1 MPNDATTIP
10 HPSSAAESDTRAAL
24 DYVAR
29 IGGVAPVLLA
39 FADEPLA
46 WDGLALSAPAG
57 SHGRLRVTLNRNTLP
72 APGLAVTLHLPPLE
86 LYSAVILIP
95 ASVFA
100 AGD

>member
-1 MPNDATTIP
+1 MHHQPIP
-10 HPSSAAESDTRAAL
+10 HPPSAAETDTRAAL
-24 DYVAR
+24 DHVAR

-57 SHGRLRVTLNRNTLP
+57 QHGRLQVALDRNTDP
-72 APGLAVTLHLPPLE
+72 APGLVVMLHLPPLE
-86 LYSAVILIP
+86 LYSGVILIP
-95 ASVFA
+95 AHVFA